1 MISCAP
7 SRRTIDGHR
16 LPTRGDS
23 PNGMPVI
30 SVCTSEFGGCSNVI
44 ITSSRQ
50 TRNNSS
56 LARLLNLEYV
66 VQLMTSIQRRATRAR
81 FFVLALLRE
90 RLVGC
95 SAFLDRVWLF
105 VWLSTLMTT
114 PFGSATKKRLMPHG
128 SSTSG

>member
-16 LPTRGDS
+16 LPNAATRRTRCPS
-23 PNGMPVI
+23 LA
-30 SVCTSEFGGCSNVI
+30 CTSEFGGCSNVI
-44 ITSSRQ
+44 ITSSGQ

-95 SAFLDRVWLF
+95 SACLDRVWLF